1 LQLSHST
8 PKFVNKVL
16 SRKGKIE
23 QYLSPIVLDL
33 DDHAGNNEVTS
44 QPSTPAAHE
53 KSNSE
58 STVTLGKYRNSGYV
72 GVKLKPISK

>member
-1 LQLSHST
+1 
-8 PKFVNKVL
+8 
-16 SRKGKIE
+16 
-23 QYLSPIVLDL
+23 VLDL

-58 STVTLGKYRNSGYV
+58 STVTLGIYRNSGYV
-72 GVKLKPISK
+72 EVKLKLLNSLLNINLDLV